1 MWPGEQP
8 SAGGPHPGQPN
19 PYQRPTPHP
28 GQPNPYQQPTPP
40 APWNAPTVTA
50 GPPSGGGPGGRR
62 TKVAAV
68 VAATAVVVAAAV
80 TGAVLLGGGEDDR
93 AEPDPAASSAS
104 ASAPSPSGDGDPRNT
119 DDAPRP
125 LVPGWNTVVN
135 PDLGVAFDVPA
146 SWKRQSADWVSFV
159 SDDAD
164 PDDKPLIGMRAPA
177 VLEEEWCASDDD
189 GDGSVDHTP
198 LASAGTRGNDGA
210 RSTEEIARSDSA
222 AWVYG
227 AFTQPDR
234 KKITTEPAV
243 SFTTTSGIT
252 GSLATSR
259 SAGVAKKGRCDVDGK
274 ATTFAF
280 TSADGDLVS
289 WSFVG
294 PARVGDEVPDATVRK
309 IAATVREFTPSGS

>member
-1 MWPGEQP
+1 MWPGEQS
-8 SAGGPHPGQPN
+8 SAGGPHSGQPN
-19 PYQRPTPHP
+19 PYRQPGYQQHAAHP
-28 GQPNPYQQPTPP
+28 GQQPP

-62 TKVAAV
+62 TKVVAV

-104 ASAPSPSGDGDPRNT
+104 ASAPSSPGDPRNA
-119 DDAPRP
+119 DGAPRP
-125 LVPGWNTVVN
+125 TVPGWNTVVN

-146 SWKRQSADWVSFV
+146 SWERQSADWVSFV
-159 SDDAD
+159 TDDED
-164 PDDKPLIGMRAPA
+164 PDDKPLVAMKAPA
-177 VLEEEWCASDDD
+177 VLEEEWCASDD
-189 GDGSVDHTP
+189 GRDGSVDHTP
-198 LASAGTRGNDGA
+198 LASAGTRGNNGA

-222 AWVYG
+222 EWVYG

-234 KKITTEPAV
+234 KKVTTEPVV

-252 GSLATSR
+252 GSMATSR
-259 SAGVAKKGRCDVDGK
+259 SAGVAKRGKCDVDGK

-280 TSADGDLVS
+280 KTADGDLVS

-309 IAATVREFTPSGS
+309 IAGTVREFTPSDS